1 MNEKIYCTS
10 CCAENEAGAHF
21 CVSCGTKLETPVQD
35 QNQNTEALT
44 GDVVS
49 NNTQSTYTY
58 TTQPAQS
65 AQTYYSIP
73 EEPKNEGGY
82 IGVAIASLVC
92 GILSLLCCP
101 FTCCGSF
108 CGGFC
113 GGFNV
118 LLAIAAI
125 VLGIITLVKAF
136 DGKGMAITGLVCG
149 GIALVGMIF
158 AFALSASFTRCL
170 MTGILGEEYNIGN
183 MDELDD
189 LMDDFGVYYN
199 FS

>member
-10 CCAENEAGAHF
+10 CGAENEAGAHF

-35 QNQNTEALT
+35 QNPNTESLT

-65 AQTYYSIP
+65 AQTYYSVP
-73 EEPKNEGGY
+73 EEPKKEGGY

-101 FTCCGSF
+101 FACCGSC
-108 CGGFC
+108 CGGP
-113 GGFNV
+113 NV
-118 LLAIAAI
+118 LLAIASI
-125 VLGIITLVKAF
+125 VLGI
-136 DGKGMAITGLVCG
+136 
-149 GIALVGMIF
+149 IALVGMIF
-158 AFALSASFTRCL
+158 AFALPASFTRGL

-183 MDELDD
+183 VDEFDD